1 VRFVVNRDWTVAQ
14 SAADAEEAKEADDS
28 ETADGDRDRDR
39 SPAPLR
45 SGETLRCDD
54 ARDEG
59 W

>member
-1 VRFVVNRDWTVAQ
+1 MVNRDWTVAQ

-54 ARDEG
+54 AREEG
-59 W
+59 G